1 MRISAG
7 FATTALPTPP
17 HGLLA
22 GYAVAD
28 RRARTSSAPLT
39 ATIARF
45 QVPRTPLRG
54 HAPDT
59 TRPTSTDSA
68 DAAHTALVWVAI
80 DALAVSRPLHSAI
93 RAAVR
98 QQLPG
103 ATVLVS
109 ASHTHSAPGAWCG
122 TIHPLL
128 PAALDLA
135 QIDAV
140 AHQIVSALPQVRSVD
155 LVRGVAS
162 VTGVGSNRNDP
173 ARPVDTTVDVLA
185 ALLPGN
191 HSAGPIGLI
200 VDHACRPTVLGP
212 DSTAW
217 SPDWVTGLRDGLA
230 ASLGPVPVLFL
241 QGAAGDVSTRFT
253 RRCPT
258 TAEAIRIGRR
268 VAAGALSALESARP
282 VDPADGIGGHRH
294 VLVLNR
300 RDAEA
305 ELRTIDPPDST
316 TAATDSQQRARRQGL
331 AGLRALAAHP
341 GPHTLIAPVHDL
353 RIGSARYLTTPF
365 ELPNDWGRR
374 LATAGDL
381 RVIGYTD
388 DYLGYLAD
396 EDAHRAGSYEA
407 TSSYADAAEA
417 RRLLSELTAIA
428 TLTGPAAT

>member
-1 MRISAG
+1 VC
-7 FATTALPTPP
+7 
-17 HGLLA
+17 
-22 GYAVAD
+22 VAN
-28 RRARTSSAPLT
+28 
-39 ATIARF
+39 
-45 QVPRTPLRG
+45 
-54 HAPDT
+54 
-59 TRPTSTDSA
+59 
-68 DAAHTALVWVAI
+68 

-140 AHQIVSALPQVRSVD
+140 AQQLGSALPPVRSVD

-162 VTGVGSNRNDP
+162 VTGVGTNRNDP

-200 VDHACRPTVLGP
+200 VDHACHPTVLGP

-217 SPDWVTGLRDGLA
+217 SPDWVTGLRDGLET
-230 ASLGPVPVLFL
+230 SLGAVPVLFL

-282 VDPADGIGGHRH
+282 VDPAAGIGGHRH

-305 ELRTIDPPDST
+305 ELATIDPPGST
-316 TAATDSQQRARRQGL
+316 TAGADSQQLARSQGL

-353 RIGSARYLTTPF
+353 RIGSVRYLAVPV

-381 RVIGYTD
+381 QVIGYTD

>member
-28 RRARTSSAPLT
+28 RRTRTSSAPLT

-68 DAAHTALVWVAI
+68 EAAHTALVWVAI

-140 AHQIVSALPQVRSVD
+140 AQQIGSALPQVRSVD

-162 VTGVGSNRNDP
+162 VTGVGTNRNDP

-200 VDHACRPTVLGP
+200 VDHACHPTVLGP

-217 SPDWVTGLRDGLA
+217 SPDWVTGLRDGLEP
-230 ASLGPVPVLFL
+230 SLGAVPVLFL
-241 QGAAGDVSTRFT
+241 PGAAGDVSTRF
-253 RRCPT
+253 
-258 TAEAIRIGRR
+258 
-268 VAAGALSALESARP
+268 
-282 VDPADGIGGHRH
+282 
-294 VLVLNR
+294 
-300 RDAEA
+300 
-305 ELRTIDPPDST
+305 
-316 TAATDSQQRARRQGL
+316 
-331 AGLRALAAHP
+331 
-341 GPHTLIAPVHDL
+341 
-353 RIGSARYLTTPF
+353 
-365 ELPNDWGRR
+365 
-374 LATAGDL
+374 
-381 RVIGYTD
+381 
-388 DYLGYLAD
+388 
-396 EDAHRAGSYEA
+396 
-407 TSSYADAAEA
+407 
-417 RRLLSELTAIA
+417 
-428 TLTGPAAT
+428 

>member
-1 MRISAG
+1 MDAILDASRLICDTLSAG
-7 FATTALPTPP
+7 GRWWVFGTGHSHMIAEEFYGRAGGLTDIHPILEPALMLHESLTKSTLLERRAGLADDLLEV
-17 HGLLA
+17 HGLTRGDVIVIASNSGRNAVPVEMAEGAQQRGVAVIAITSMAHSRSVTSRAPSGKKLFELA
-22 GYAVAD
+22 DVVIDNCG
-28 RRARTSSAPLT
+28 
-39 ATIARF
+39 
-45 QVPRTPLRG
+45 TPG
-54 HAPDT
+54 
-59 TRPTSTDSA
+59 
-68 DAAHTALVWVAI
+68 DAAVDGEQGGV
-80 DALAVSRPLHSAI
+80 
-93 RAAVR
+93 
-98 QQLPG
+98 G

-140 AHQIVSALPQVRSVD
+140 AHQIGSALPQVRSVD
-155 LVRGVAS
+155 LVQSVAP

-173 ARPVDTTVDVLA
+173 ARPVDTTVGVLA

-200 VDHACRPTVLGP
+200 VDHACHPTVLGP

-282 VDPADGIGGHRH
+282 VDPADGI
-294 VLVLNR
+294 
-300 RDAEA
+300 
-305 ELRTIDPPDST
+305 
-316 TAATDSQQRARRQGL
+316 
-331 AGLRALAAHP
+331 
-341 GPHTLIAPVHDL
+341 
-353 RIGSARYLTTPF
+353 
-365 ELPNDWGRR
+365 
-374 LATAGDL
+374 
-381 RVIGYTD
+381 
-388 DYLGYLAD
+388 
-396 EDAHRAGSYEA
+396 DAHRAGSYEA

-428 TLTGPAAT
+428 TLTGPAGT